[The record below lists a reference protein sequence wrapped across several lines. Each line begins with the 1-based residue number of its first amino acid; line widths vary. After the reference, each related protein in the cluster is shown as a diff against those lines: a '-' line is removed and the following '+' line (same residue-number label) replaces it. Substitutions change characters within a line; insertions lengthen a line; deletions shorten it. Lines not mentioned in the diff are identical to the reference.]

1 MAIAALM
8 TIVPAPFMMDSI
20 SSDPSIT
27 MLIIIALGW
36 AGVEFYI
43 GYSKSCKGRVLSHA
57 LVKICRMVWPLFI
70 IYSWLDY
77 HNSWTRL
84 YLPLWFSNILILIC
98 ILALVMRVW
107 AVIKLGE
114 SFSYDVISPQGG
126 ILITT
131 GPYRFIRHPAYL
143 AICILGSFPGLFL
156 GSILGFIGM
165 LTSTIFTVVF
175 RTIAEEQMLK
185 DEFGDIFSIYQRS
198 TYRLIPFIY

>member
-1 MAIAALM
+1 
-8 TIVPAPFMMDSI
+8 
-20 SSDPSIT
+20 
-27 MLIIIALGW
+27 
-36 AGVEFYI
+36 
-43 GYSKSCKGRVLSHA
+43 
-57 LVKICRMVWPLFI
+57 
-70 IYSWLDY
+70 
-77 HNSWTRL
+77 
-84 YLPLWFSNILILIC
+84 
-98 ILALVMRVW
+98 MRVW

-114 SFSYDVISPQGG
+114 SFSYDLISPQGG